1 MADPTRMVGESSSG
15 ATRPPQVT
23 AVPLDSRVIDAII
36 AGVTERL
43 RGESATGESTTAGG
57 EAPTETRPAEARD
70 GPGPRE
76 REEEGPSGS
85 SERGT
90 EGIPAGSRGM

>member
-57 EAPTETRPAEARD
+57 EAPTETRPAEAS
-70 GPGPRE
+70 
-76 REEEGPSGS
+76 PSGS

-90 EGIPAGSRGM
+90 EGIPAGGKGMEGRE